1 VRSLAVVRPRHFVYD
16 QTMNADRS
24 IDPAV
29 AAVASAIGE
38 PARARMLYCLMDGH
52 ARTSTELAVVA
63 DVSPSTA
70 SVHLN
75 RLSAAHLVTVLAQGR
90 HRYYSLGGA
99 DVANVLEALSVV
111 AGSGRGR
118 FVPSTL
124 GPLRAAR
131 TCYDHL
137 AGAVAVQ
144 MHDRFRD
151 QGWLAPEPSAQD
163 NAYSLTRKGT
173 EGLARLG
180 IDVQAT
186 RSLRRRFAFG
196 CLDWSERRFH
206 VGGAIGAALLGH
218 MLKKKWVTRH
228 LDSRALRVTSLGQR
242 ELHSRFGI
250 DAEPT
255 SSAHWT

>member
-1 VRSLAVVRPRHFVYD
+1 
-16 QTMNADRS
+16 MNANRS
-24 IDPAV
+24 IDPAI

-75 RLSAAHLVTVLAQGR
+75 RLSAARLVTVLAQGR

-111 AGSGRGR
+111 AGSGRGT
-118 FVPSTL
+118 FVPNTP

-137 AGAVAVQ
+137 ACAVAVL
-144 MHDRFRD
+144 MHDRF
-151 QGWLAPEPSAQD
+151 QELGWLAAVPPAQD
-163 NAYSLTRKGT
+163 NAYSLTRKGI
-173 EGLARLG
+173 EGFAKLG
-180 IDVQAT
+180 IDVEAA

-206 VGGAIGAALLGH
+206 VGGAIGAALLGVL
-218 MLKKKWVTRH
+218 LKKKWVARH

-242 ELHSRFGI
+242 ELRSRFGI
-250 DAEPT
+250 DAERT
-255 SSAHWT
+255 CSAQSM